1 MLCNLNIQVSGGCF
15 ISCHNASSKKNIL
28 NSFWVAFHLYNG
40 ADTDYVGSGSS
51 SSDESGI
58 SNHASVTTPTAAG
71 AYFKFSD
78 YLDAVTSSAA
88 TD

>member
-1 MLCNLNIQVSGGCF
+1 
-15 ISCHNASSKKNIL
+15 
-28 NSFWVAFHLYNG
+28 VAFHLYNG
-40 ADTDYVGSGSS
+40 AGTDYVGNGSS

-58 SNHASVTTPTAAG
+58 FNHASVTTPTAAG

-78 YLDAVTSSAA
+78 YLDAATSSAA